1 MYSVLPSIDSRIS
14 RIAPGFRALSISV
27 EAAQIVDTGI
37 ASEALSDACRSLAE
51 GGCCLGQG
59 TLVGLGILESLPAM
73 PLDALH
79 EAGDR
84 LVQGLHQM
92 MPGAV
97 IDIRLIGLD
106 LGDTP

>member
-59 TLVGLGILESLPAM
+59 TLVGLGRGVPYFWRQTAAHSLF
-73 PLDALH
+73 L
-79 EAGDR
+79 
-84 LVQGLHQM
+84 
-92 MPGAV
+92 
-97 IDIRLIGLD
+97 
-106 LGDTP
+106 